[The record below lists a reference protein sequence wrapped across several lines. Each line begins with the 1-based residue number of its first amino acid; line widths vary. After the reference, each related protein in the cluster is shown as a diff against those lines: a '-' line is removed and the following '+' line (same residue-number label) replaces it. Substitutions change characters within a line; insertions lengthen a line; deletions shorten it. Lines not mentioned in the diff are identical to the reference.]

1 VIWCIGVGPGDLG
14 FLTRRGQL
22 LIEQAD
28 VVAGFTAVVNLI
40 RSLVNPNARVIT
52 MGYKDQ
58 VERLDEVAR
67 LHWGGDNCVVV
78 FMGDLHFSGFQLL
91 ERVERACQHQVD
103 TISGISSAQILAS
116 RCRVCFDETTFLTFH
131 RRGDIT
137 PFQKH
142 LVHVLE
148 DNRNAIVIPRP
159 WDFMPAAV
167 AQFLLAKG
175 ISPDHPAEVWENL
188 TRSEAAWKGLL
199 GDCSLDFSD
208 MSIMLIRARFPV
220 TSQPVSVAIER
231 SMESQKKSDTS
242 DHSEHPCADSG
253 IDQT

>member
-1 VIWCIGVGPGDLG
+1 MIWCIGVGPGDLG

-28 VVAGFTAVVNLI
+28 VVAGFTAVVDLI

-67 LHWGGDNCVVV
+67 LHRAGHNCVVV

-131 RRGDIT
+131 RRGDIA

-208 MSIMLIRARFPV
+208 MSIMLIRARFPPA
-220 TSQPVSVAIER
+220 SQAVSVAIER
-231 SMESQKKSDTS
+231 SMESQKKSGTS
-242 DHSEHPCADSG
+242 NHSEHPCADFA